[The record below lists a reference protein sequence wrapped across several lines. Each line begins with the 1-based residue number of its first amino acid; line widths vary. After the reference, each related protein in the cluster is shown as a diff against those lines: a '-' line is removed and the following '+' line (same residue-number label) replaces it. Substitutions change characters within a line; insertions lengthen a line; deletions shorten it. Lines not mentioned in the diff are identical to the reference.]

1 MAQLAAHRVEA
12 HRRAAFERLQARGAV
27 GVPEAPLAELAGIEA
42 GSSGHEVRS
51 LWRSR
56 RGCSAPDLTLDRAA
70 AMEGPALR
78 SAVLADP
85 Q

>member
-1 MAQLAAHRVEA
+1 MAQFAAHG
-12 HRRAAFERLQARGAV
+12 HRRAAFEGLQARGAV
-27 GVPEAPLAELAGIEA
+27 GVPEAPLAALAGIEA

-56 RGCSAPDLTLDRAA
+56 RGCSAPDLNFDRAA

-78 SAVLADP
+78 CAVLADS